1 MPNLQIFLITR
12 FDSSSNGRVVEY
24 SSLADMFTCT
34 CGYMDF
40 AGIICR
46 HIIRVAMQ
54 LNINSFAKK
63 MYTLRWCKDPT
74 ELEMM
79 QIYWSFYEPSRRL
92 QIVTEQPQLEQDYK
106 YELNCTIWKLQRF
119 VDQKPE
125 TAQIF
130 NESIS
135 ILLNAQIAAT
145 TNTNYNN
152 QFNN

>member
-1 MPNLQIFLITR
+1 
-12 FDSSSNGRVVEY
+12 
-24 SSLADMFTCT
+24 
-34 CGYMDF
+34 
-40 AGIICR
+40 
-46 HIIRVAMQ
+46 MQ

-79 QIYWSFYEPSRRL
+79 QIYRSFYEPSRRL

-106 YELNCTIWKLQRF
+106 YELNRTIWKLQRF

-135 ILLNAQIAAT
+135 ILLNAQIAAAIGTNCNSQVHNNDIVKIPQNVKSKGGVRSNKRKKSAMEINSPKRT
-145 TNTNYNN
+145 TSKRSKVI
-152 QFNN
+152 